1 MQGYKQLKHACILL
15 LHARTRRRQTS
26 RVGDTASACT
36 SHPATCRTIETK
48 KHPIL
53 EYYSS
58 TYGVLCT
65 PPTWCW
71 CTRKQEE
78 KKRKEAK
85 LQTSMHA
92 LCGVQATLTA
102 AHAMRAR
109 AALSSCTGAKRH
121 GHACLIDVHAC
132 ECCVADSLFYI

>member
-1 MQGYKQLKHACILL
+1 MHPARTHSPTDQPSWRHRNRMHLTSSHVPHDRNKKTSYPTTAIVVRTEYSVLL
-15 LHARTRRRQTS
+15 LLGAR
-26 RVGDTASACT
+26 GN
-36 SHPATCRTIETK
+36 K
-48 KHPIL
+48 K
-53 EYYSS
+53 
-58 TYGVLCT
+58 
-65 PPTWCW
+65 
-71 CTRKQEE
+71 
-78 KKRKEAK
+78 KKKAK

-132 ECCVADSLFYI
+132 EC